1 MKKVRAIIEKFYG
14 IDLSLPSRK
23 RTHVYPRYI
32 YFYICYHNLNMTYYK
47 IAQSVN
53 KNHATVLYGVREL
66 PYIMKYDKKVS
77 QDFQF
82 IKILCKQNHVK
93 MSVDLSTLVKKY
105 NDLLLK
111 FDKLESA
118 YSDLKEKM
126 N

>member
-14 IDLSLPSRK
+14 IDLSKPSRK

-32 YFYICYHNLNMTYYK
+32 YFYICYKDLNMTYYQ
-47 IAQSVN
+47 IANSVN

-82 IKILCKQNHVK
+82 IKILCNQNHSK
-93 MSVDLSTLVKKY
+93 MGINLETLVKKY

-111 FDKLESA
+111 FGKLEDA
-118 YSDLKEKM
+118 YKRLMEK
-126 N
+126 